1 MIPAV
6 ADIDAR
12 LAAAGA
18 LRLDRVRL
26 QVPVRD
32 VDHVDVLLDDDVAG
46 QRLVEDPVAQAR
58 RRGALRGLR
67 LQAAGVVVD
76 VPEHRRAD
84 VAAMHA
90 RGRFAKERVAARLEV
105 HEHVARRPCGF
116 DGTLDREAAGH
127 VDRDRLGQVEVLAG
141 LQHGNRLLGM
151 EVRRAFD
158 GHGIELADRR
168 DACSR
173 PGP

>member
-6 ADIDAR
+6 ADIDPR

-18 LRLDRVRL
+18 LRRDRMRL

-46 QRLVEDPVAQAR
+46 ERLVEDPVAQPGR
-58 RRGALRGLR
+58 LGALRGLR
-67 LQAAGVVVD
+67 LQAPGVVVD

-90 RGRFAKERVAARLEV
+90 RGRFPEERIAARLEV

-116 DGTLDREAAGH
+116 DGALDREAAGH
-127 VDRDRLGQVEVLAG
+127 VHRHRLGQVEMLAG
-141 LQHGNRLLGM
+141 LQHGNRLLGWK
-151 EVRRAFD
+151 
-158 GHGIELADRR
+158 
-168 DACSR
+168 
-173 PGP
+173 